1 MDGFPNFAGT
11 DGKVANGAN
20 YSCKEIGITK
30 GDNGWVTIPKYI
42 TAGAPASIVIKVEA
56 TGEDTDSDGKV
67 EAGEGD
73 GGYSVT
79 IQNVGAKEYGKHSI
93 TKTDTGLKKAVQF
106 ALGAYANVYP
116 LKSMYATI
124 TMSNLVQELAVEE

>member
-1 MDGFPNFAGT
+1 MDGFDNFAGT
-11 DGKVANGAN
+11 DGKVANGTN
-20 YSCKEIGITK
+20 NSCKEIDKTS
-30 GDNGWVTIPKYI
+30 GWKTLNDYI
-42 TAGAPASIVIKVEA
+42 TAGAPASIVIKVEP
-56 TGEDTDSDGKV
+56 TGEDTDNDGKV

-79 IQNVGAKEYGKHSI
+79 LQNVGAKELGKYSI
-93 TKTDTGLKKAVQF
+93 TNTDTGLEKAVQF

-124 TMSNLVQELAVEE
+124 TMLNLVQELAVEE